1 MWRRGLPGKVAG
13 SLRGSLALR
22 IGSKNMLI
30 KHVKIENFKRF
41 DQLDLEL
48 RSLDCLVGP
57 NNSGKTT
64 LLQALALFDFCAH
77 HSLGSKNGELELKR
91 RNISPEEFY
100 VLPVSSPVDLW
111 TDRKTQ
117 GRNKHKII
125 TITITFQ
132 EGPPVTAAVDLNFN
146 LFNISV
152 GCADQSQ
159 EWLHR
164 LQQVRIAYLPV
175 FSMFLPQEE
184 RRTPAVIE
192 DALARGRVNSVIRN
206 LLLNLKH
213 EIRDQEL
220 AEILQRTFPSLKE
233 LAIRFDEANDRY
245 ISVTYQEKKRPKEFD
260 VFSAGSGF
268 QQFVYLFGFIAL
280 RQPTVILLDE
290 PDVHLHGSLQRVLLE
305 ELRRL
310 VSAGKQVL
318 FATHSRELI
327 ARMSPEEILSLEEEG
342 AKRLTVAFDIFDTLD
357 RLGSLDPTQLPVIQA
372 FRRVLVVEDRA
383 DRDLLSVFCSKC
395 LGPSVWQQVDRRL
408 AVCYCKGNPWKQDM
422 ARLRQHLQ
430 QMIGRQGEALRMF
443 IVGDRDYHPDPAFL
457 RNTLPS
463 ENLEWHIWERVE
475 IENYLLCLEAMKR
488 LFCEPTRQPTFDE
501 VALDQEFENLLES
514 SRDASNDRLVKAF
527 QEYGKSRDEKWDA
540 ATLSRK
546 AREFLQ
552 EHWETEKLALADAKD
567 IVLPGIKRWLQ
578 SRHLGQFSDKALA
591 EVLRPEDLPEEVRG
605 LAKKLATF
613 AGVPMER
620 EN

>member
-1 MWRRGLPGKVAG
+1 M
-13 SLRGSLALR
+13 
-22 IGSKNMLI
+22 
-30 KHVKIENFKRF
+30 
-41 DQLDLEL
+41 
-48 RSLDCLVGP
+48 VGP

-64 LLQALALFDFCAH
+64 LLQALALFDFCVH
-77 HSLGSKNGELELKR
+77 HSLGKKNGDLELKR

-117 GRNKHKII
+117 GKNKHKII
-125 TITITFQ
+125 KITLTFQ
-132 EGPPVTAAVDLNFN
+132 EGEPVTAAVDLNFN

-152 GCADQSQ
+152 ECSDQSQ
-159 EWLHR
+159 SWLNR

-213 EIRDQEL
+213 NEREHEL
-220 AEILQRTFPSLKE
+220 VEILQRTFPGLKNLE
-233 LAIRFDEANDRY
+233 IGFDEANDRY
-245 ISVTYQEKKRPKEFD
+245 ISVTYKEKGRPKEFD

-310 VSAGKQVL
+310 VGAEKQVL

-327 ARMSPEEILSLEEEG
+327 ARMSPEEILSLEIDG
-342 AKRLTVAFDIFDTLD
+342 AKRLNVAYDIYDTLD
-357 RLGSLDPTQLPVIQA
+357 RLGSLDPTQLPTIQA
-372 FRRVLVVEDRA
+372 FRRVLVVEDRS

-408 AVCYCKGNPWKQDM
+408 AVCYSKGNPWKQDM
-422 ARLRQHLQ
+422 VRLRSQLQ
-430 QMIGRQGEALRMF
+430 QMIGVTGDPLRMF
-443 IVGDRDYHPDPAFL
+443 IVGDRDFHPDLASL
-457 RNTLPS
+457 RASLPH
-463 ENLEWHIWERVE
+463 ENLEWHVWERVE
-475 IENYLLCLEAMKR
+475 IENYLLSPDGIER
-488 LFCEPTRQPTFDE
+488 LLGKSNDQPTLE
-501 VALDQEFENLLES
+501 SAALREELQKLLES
-514 SRDASNDRLVKAF
+514 SRDTANDRLVKAF
-527 QEYGKSRDEKWDA
+527 QEYGRSRDEKWDA
-540 ATLSRK
+540 ATLSKK
-546 AREFLQ
+546 ARLFLQ
-552 EHWETEKLALADAKD
+552 EHWEAEKLALVDAKD

-578 SRHLGQFSDKALA
+578 SQQLGQFSDKALA
-591 EVLRPEDLPEEVRG
+591 EVLGPDDFPPEVRE
-605 LAKKLATF
+605 LAQRLASF
-613 AGVPMER
+613 AGVALEER
-620 EN
+620 PEN

>member
-1 MWRRGLPGKVAG
+1 
-13 SLRGSLALR
+13 
-22 IGSKNMLI
+22 MLI

-64 LLQALALFDFCAH
+64 LLQALALFDFCVH
-77 HSLGSKNGELELKR
+77 HSLGSKNGDLEFKR

-117 GRNKHKII
+117 GGKKHKII
-125 TITITFQ
+125 KITLTFG
-132 EGPPVTAAVDLNFN
+132 EGEPVTAAVDLNYN
-146 LFNISV
+146 LFNVSIQCV
-152 GCADQSQ
+152 DQSQ
-159 EWLHR
+159 EWLRR
-164 LQQVRIAYLPV
+164 LQEVRISYLPV

-184 RRTPAVIE
+184 RRTPAVLE

-206 LLLNLKH
+206 LLLNMKH
-213 EIRDQEL
+213 DNREKEL
-220 AEILQRTFPSLKE
+220 VEVLRRTFPALTN

-245 ISVTYQEKKRPKEFD
+245 ISVTYKEKERPKEFD

-318 FATHSRELI
+318 FATHSRDLI
-327 ARMSPEEILSLEEEG
+327 ARMSPEQILSLEEDG
-342 AKRLTVAFDIFDTLD
+342 AKRLTVAFDIYDTLD

-395 LGPSVWQQVDRRL
+395 LGPTVWQQVDRRL
-408 AVCYCKGNPWKQDM
+408 AVCYSKGNPWKQDM
-422 ARLRQHLQ
+422 ARLRQQLQ
-430 QMIGRQGEALRMF
+430 QMIQVEGEALRMF
-443 IVGDRDYHPDPAFL
+443 IVGDRDYHPDLAYL
-457 RNTLPS
+457 RSTLPS
-463 ENLEWHIWERVE
+463 DKLEWHVWERVE
-475 IENYLLCLEAMKR
+475 IENYLLCVEGMKR
-488 LFCEPTRQPTFDE
+488 LLGEPARQPTFDH
-501 VALDQEFENLLES
+501 VALGQEFENLLES
-514 SRDASNDRLVKAF
+514 SRNSANDHLVEAF
-527 QEYGKSRDEKWDA
+527 QGFGKSRGEKWDA
-540 ATLSRK
+540 VTFARK
-546 AREFLQ
+546 AREFLEQ
-552 EHWETEKLALADAKD
+552 HWEAEKMALADAKG
-567 IVLPGIKRWLQ
+567 IVLPGMKRWLQ
-578 SRHLGQFSDKALA
+578 QQHLGQFSDKALA
-591 EVLRPEDLPEEVRG
+591 DVLSPEDLPQEVRD
-605 LAKKLATF
+605 LARKLATF
-613 AGVPMER
+613 AGVPTET
-620 EN
+620 EV

>member
-1 MWRRGLPGKVAG
+1 MQM
-13 SLRGSLALR
+13 
-22 IGSKNMLI
+22 GSKTMLI

-117 GRNKHKII
+117 ARNKHKII
-125 TITITFQ
+125 KITLTFDAG
-132 EGPPVTAAVDLNFN
+132 EPVTAAVDLNYN
-146 LFNISV
+146 LFNVSIQ
-152 GCADQSQ
+152 CRDQSQ
-159 EWLHR
+159 EWLRR
-164 LQQVRIAYLPV
+164 LLEVRISYLPV

-184 RRTPAVIE
+184 RRTPAVLE

-206 LLLNLKH
+206 LLLNMKH
-213 EIRDQEL
+213 DNRENEL
-220 AEILQRTFPSLKE
+220 VEVLRRTFPALTN

-245 ISVTYQEKKRPKEFD
+245 ISVTYKEKGRPKEFD

-318 FATHSRELI
+318 FATHSRDLI
-327 ARMSPEEILSLEEEG
+327 ARISPEGILSLEEGG
-342 AKRLTVAFDIFDTLD
+342 AKRLTVAYDIYDTLD

-395 LGPSVWQQVDRRL
+395 LGPSIWQQVDRRL
-408 AVCYCKGNPWKQDM
+408 AVCYSKGNPWKQDM
-422 ARLRQHLQ
+422 ARLRQQLQ
-430 QMIGRQGEALRMF
+430 HMIAIEGEALRMF
-443 IVGDRDYHPDPAFL
+443 IVGDRDYHPDPAYL
-457 RNTLPS
+457 RQKLPS
-463 ENLEWHIWERVE
+463 ENLEWHIWQRVE
-475 IENYLLCLEAMKR
+475 VENYLLCPEGIKR
-488 LFCEPTRQPTFDE
+488 LLGEPSRQPTFDE
-501 VALDQEFENLLES
+501 FGLGQEFEKLLES
-514 SRDASNDRLVKAF
+514 SRDAANDRLVKAF
-527 QEYGKSRDEKWDA
+527 QEYGRSREEKWDA

-578 SRHLGQFSDKALA
+578 ANQLGQFSDKALA
-591 EVLRPEDLPEEVRG
+591 EVLRPEDLPEEVQV
-605 LAKKLATF
+605 LAKKLAKF
-613 AGVPMER
+613 AGIEPAEAD
-620 EN
+620 